1 MKQRM
6 TLYMDPGTVDRL
18 TLVANYR
25 KGAKSAVVAEALER
39 YLNPE
44 RQRLLDD
51 AALRRLDTIT
61 KSVSTVARDVAIAT
75 ETLSLFVRYFLTIT
89 PPLPQTEQDSAR
101 ALGRQRFELFVAQVG
116 RRLASD
122 HRLVSE
128 VLESLAA
135 HKPDLFSSPVDD
147 VSQKDAAPTE
157 NSTPER
163 PKTNGATPSATEAG
177 HV

>member
-1 MKQRM
+1 MKQRT
-6 TLYMDPGTVDRL
+6 TLYMDPDTVDRL

-25 KGAKSAVVAEALER
+25 KGAKSAIVAEALER

-51 AALRRLDTIT
+51 AALRRLDTIS
-61 KSVSTVARDVAIAT
+61 KSISTVGRDVAIAT

-89 PPLPQTEQDSAR
+89 PPLPQPEQDSAR

-128 VLESLAA
+128 VLESIAA
-135 HKPDLFSSPVDD
+135 HNPDLFSGALDETTP
-147 VSQKDAAPTE
+147 KAPTPTPP
-157 NSTPER
+157 STPEP
-163 PKTNGATPSATEAG
+163 PKTNGVSPPTPEAG

>member
-6 TLYMDPGTVDRL
+6 TLYMNPDTIDRL

-25 KGAKSAVVAEALER
+25 KGAKSAIVAEALER

-51 AALRRLDTIT
+51 AALRRLDTIS
-61 KSVSTVARDVAIAT
+61 KSISTVARDGAIAT

-89 PPLPQTEQDSAR
+89 PPLPLPEQESAR
-101 ALGRQRFELFVAQVG
+101 AVGRQRFELFVAQVG

-122 HRLVSE
+122 RRLVSE
-128 VLESLAA
+128 VLESIAT
-135 HKPDLFSSPVDD
+135 HNPDLFGSALDD
-147 VSQKDAAPTE
+147 APPKAAAPTAA
-157 NSTPER
+157 STPESA
-163 PKTNGATPSATEAG
+163 KANGATLPPAETG